1 MKNAA
6 YWIDKLGLTAHVEG
20 GAFKEIYRSAHVL
33 PQPALTAEHK
43 GDRNAM
49 TSIYFLLEEG
59 DFSALHR
66 IASDEIWHFYDGSP
80 LCIYEIA
87 TDGMLTRHLL
97 GRDVDAGQ
105 QLVITIKAG
114 SWFGS
119 RVEVAGGFTLC
130 GCTVAPGFDFA
141 DFELAGRDTLQKEFP
156 QYDKIIGEMTR

>member
-1 MKNAA
+1 MSSAA
-6 YWIDKLGLTAHVEG
+6 YWIKKLELTSHVEG
-20 GAFKEIYRSAHVL
+20 GSFREIYRSEHVL
-33 PQPALTAEHK
+33 LHAALTPRHQ

-80 LCIYEIA
+80 LCIYEISPNG
-87 TDGMLTRHLL
+87 TLVRHVL
-97 GRDVDAGQ
+97 GRDLEAGQ
-105 QLVITIKAG
+105 QLVITIEAG

-119 RVEVAGGFTLC
+119 RVEVKGGFTLC

-141 DFELAGRDTLQKEFP
+141 DFELADGKKLEKEYP
-156 QYDKIIGEMTR
+156 QHAAIITEMTR